1 MQTSKQQRDKKRE
14 RERERGFVMEKSL
27 DKKKIIYFLQFLT
40 DIAFNPWPGSCCNTQ
55 RCGNDESG

>member
-27 DKKKIIYFLQFLT
+27 DKKKSFISYSFSLT
-40 DIAFNPWPGSCCNTQ
+40 
-55 RCGNDESG
+55 